1 MTAFFLMS
9 GERKMSWLIPEQKRH
24 LPGKRWLSIILRSLH
39 LVGIAGL
46 AGAYL
51 FDQPESV
58 WFPYLLLGVG
68 SGVLLLAKELWVDPI
83 WLYQLRGQLVLMK
96 LLLLAVG
103 VYWLDS
109 PQAWIYI
116 VVILVSGVI
125 SHAPGKVRYYSVYYG
140 KTFTR
145 EVWLGQQNPK
155 VRDCG
160 DN

>member
-1 MTAFFLMS
+1 
-9 GERKMSWLIPEQKRH
+9 MSWLIPQQKRH
-24 LPGKRWLSIILRSLH
+24 LPGKRWVSILLRSLH

-58 WFPYLLLGVG
+58 WFPYLVIGVG
-68 SGVLLLAKELWVDPI
+68 SGVLMVAKELYVDSI
-83 WLYQLRGQLVLMK
+83 WLYQLRGQLVLFK
-96 LLLLAVG
+96 LLLLAAG
-103 VYWLDS
+103 IYWFAQ

-116 VVILVSGVI
+116 LVILISGVI
-125 SHAPGKVRYYSVYYG
+125 SHAPGKVRYYSFIYG

-145 EVWLGQQNPK
+145 EVWLGKQNPK
-155 VRDCG
+155 IRDCG